1 MPTNYSFT
9 FQELVMLIYKSSAM
23 HAFSAEQIK
32 NIMAQIRDPDSEK
45 AQIVYSALVEEQN
58 EYKIIRKEYIG
69 YTGKVMA
76 NFENEVQGIKVH
88 EMREARERAEKAVA
102 EKEKETVQNILNNLT

>member
-1 MPTNYSFT
+1 MPIIYSFT
-9 FQELVMLIYKSSAM
+9 FQELVMMIYKSSAM
-23 HAFSAEQIK
+23 RAFSSDQIK
-32 NIMAQIRDPDSEK
+32 NIISQIQDPDSEK
-45 AQIVYSALVEEQN
+45 AQIVYAAMIEEQN
-58 EYKIIRKEYIG
+58 QYKIIRQEYIG

-102 EKEKETVQNILNNLT
+102 EKEKETVQNILNNLS